1 MILVNLAYLKI
12 EKYRIL
18 KEYKS
23 CKEGAWA
30 VYEKLKEL
38 NIRVNRLSE
47 NYELTEPLKNYIRLG
62 IVFFKT
68 YGLNFMLLEN

>member
-1 MILVNLAYLKI
+1 MANLAYLKI
-12 EKYRIL
+12 EKYRLL

-38 NIRVNRLSE
+38 NIRQSRLSE
-47 NYELTEPLKNYIRLG
+47 QYELPEALKNYIRLG

-68 YGLNFMLLEN
+68 YALNFMLL